1 MERKHHLF
9 NIPLPSHLRR
19 GTHLFSSG
27 RRERNRI
34 LCINSI
40 SVMMWRVYMKCVST
54 ARTARAEFVSG
65 ACRAFPAATGGRCK
79 SVRQYKQHPVQIF
92 LYFISA
98 ERERSVSFL
107 PASSFP
113 HDNLSNFSLFLSFL
127 PFFVTYFLVT
137 TFYYTSLIPNFPS
150 SFSDSL
156 PSFLPCLLLLFVMT
170 QNTFS
175 HSVFS
180 RPLLLLTSSSSFCPD

>member
-1 MERKHHLF
+1 MC
-9 NIPLPSHLRR
+9 PLRGRR
-19 GTHLFSSG
+19 GRSLSPEHVELSQQPLGGAVNLSVSTNSILSRSFYISFQL
-27 RRERNRI
+27 RERE
-34 LCINSI
+34 
-40 SVMMWRVYMKCVST
+40 V
-54 ARTARAEFVSG
+54 
-65 ACRAFPAATGGRCK
+65 FPF
-79 SVRQYKQHPVQIF
+79 S
-92 LYFISA
+92 
-98 ERERSVSFL
+98 RS
-107 PASSFP
+107 SSFP

-137 TFYYTSLIPNFPS
+137 TFYYTSFIPNFPS